1 MEKIMAE
8 TQDNLQQATSES
20 TAEQM
25 TSDDFFAALDASIN
39 PLESDFVDATE
50 GGVPA
55 QVEAE
60 DNSREAVEAAEETP
74 SEPKQPRHDW
84 KKRYEDSSK
93 EARNLNDRLTH
104 LEPYAP
110 LLDAMREDPNLVNH
124 VKGYFEGG
132 GSTPS
137 NLKERVGITD
147 EDFVFDYDEAIETPN
162 SDSGRLLNAT
172 IDGVVSQRLNEF
184 ASEQNQ
190 VNQRT
195 SDETA
200 FRQRHEMSDTEFN
213 DVINFAKANTLTLD
227 DVYYLMN
234 KDSKAQKIA
243 EHTREETVKQMK
255 KARSKPRSAAASGSA
270 TSQESGKSMD
280 DEVFEFLRDSD
291 VGGLPELQI

>member
-1 MEKIMAE
+1 MADK
-8 TQDNLQQATSES
+8 QDNLQIATSDA

-39 PLESDFVDATE
+39 PLESDFVDANTE
-50 GGVPA
+50 GNVPA
-55 QVEAE
+55 QVETV
-60 DNSREAVEAAEETP
+60 DNSQSVEADETP

-84 KKRYEDSSK
+84 KKRYEDASK
-93 EARNLNDRLTH
+93 EARNLNDRLGD

-110 LLDAMREDPNLVNH
+110 LLDAMKKDPNLVTH
-124 VKGYFEGG
+124 VRGYFEGG

-147 EDFVFDYDEAIETPN
+147 EDFIFDYDEAIEAPN

-190 VNQRT
+190 ANQRT
-195 SDETA
+195 SDEMA
-200 FRQRHEMSDTEFN
+200 FKQRHKMSDADFN
-213 DVINFAKANTLTLD
+213 DVINFAKDNTLTLD

-234 KDSKAQKIA
+234 KDSKEQKIA

-255 KARSKPRSAAASGSA
+255 KVRSKPRSAAASGSA
-270 TSQESGKSMD
+270 TSQAGEKSMD
-280 DEVFEFLRDSD
+280 DEVFEFVRDAD